1 MTATLERAEA
11 VERGRLLRDAG
22 ILRASEKKEHNG
34 QSELLRTE
42 LRFLDV
48 LLAAGQGSADDV
60 VDDLVTA
67 HDDGGRW
74 RGGIFLRLARQGLT
88 TRLNPMRSSRTARHR
103 GWQTL
108 WAIADREGVER
119 RRRDVK
125 AMFDGLN
132 ANGTGSTGATAEP
145 AIQTS
150 HPSTKGSSGN
160 GQVK

>member
-1 MTATLERAEA
+1 MTAT
-11 VERGRLLRDAG
+11 VERTEAAERGALMRDAG

-125 AMFDGLN
+125 AMLDGLN

-145 AIQTS
+145 ALN
-150 HPSTKGSSGN
+150 STTQPTN
-160 GQVK
+160 GVNEHGQAV